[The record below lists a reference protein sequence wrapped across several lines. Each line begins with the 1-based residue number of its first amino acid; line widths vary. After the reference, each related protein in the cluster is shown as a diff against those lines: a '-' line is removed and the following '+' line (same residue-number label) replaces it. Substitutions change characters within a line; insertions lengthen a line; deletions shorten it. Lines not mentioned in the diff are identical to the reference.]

1 MSAFKDAIANDIDK
15 TFFNLDEFSDVHKYE
30 GQSIKCLVDDDRL
43 DTASGSFANGGVFEH
58 LTELYVSEEAIGAPV
73 KGQSVTLDGVKYV
86 VRSVSIEYGVI
97 RIVLADE
104 EQ

>member
-1 MSAFKDAIANDIDK
+1 MARS
-15 TFFNLDEFSDVHKYE
+15 LL
-30 GQSIKCLVDDDRL
+30 QRL
-43 DTASGSFANGGVFEH
+43 DLPDWIHSEHSIHDVTA
-58 LTELYVSEEAIGAPV
+58 LAIGAPV